1 MSEKTNELKKY
12 LVDPP
17 TNKALSKELPVIPGL
32 IPKRKTIVLELDD
45 VLLKNEMKFGQ
56 APELVLRP
64 GLRKFLAE
72 VSKHYEI
79 VVVSKH
85 RTDVA
90 YFSSR
95 MRL

>member
-1 MSEKTNELKKY
+1 MADKTNYLKKY

-17 TNKALSKELPVIPGL
+17 TDKVLAKELPAIPGL

-45 VLLKNEMKFGQ
+45 VLIMNDMKFGQ

-72 VSKHYEI
+72 ISKQYEI
-79 VVVSKH
+79 VVISTHKTEVD
-85 RTDVA
+85 R
-90 YFSSR
+90 
-95 MRL
+95 